1 MRDLDSGSA
10 AADSLGAGAAALDG
24 NAAYV
29 LSDSGSPAALAGAL
43 IWAQR
48 KAAGTLTLFCDSN
61 ADGLARL
68 ASYFD
73 FDIDVRWARAGS
85 EPAEPM
91 PLPVVPPGPDGAEDL
106 VAQLESHGL
115 EVVLEDGS
123 WRGEIHGLEVARI
136 VRWPQETGGDGEL
149 HIEAGVGRF
158 DRDAVAVMHQGESS
172 SDALERATAIVGRH
186 RFSGAGT
193 HALSLLARPRWL
205 RSTAIGDPARVG
217 TSDLHAVQTT
227 NAADNV
233 RDPYPAAAAGT
244 DADGSEVLVVFG
256 TGVDLSLVPIGADTR
271 ELYGGECEL
280 RFVLPAGDA
289 LAPIRR
295 LVDTLVKPAELIEI
309 DPEWT

>member
-1 MRDLDSGSA
+1 MKDLNGSSA
-10 AADSLGAGAAALDG
+10 VVDSLGVGAAALDG
-24 NAAYV
+24 SAAYV
-29 LSDSGSPAALAGAL
+29 LSDSGSPAVLAGAL

-48 KAAGTLTLFCDSN
+48 NAAATLTLFCDSD
-61 ADGLARL
+61 ADVVARL

-73 FDIDVRWARAGS
+73 FDIEIRWARAGS
-85 EPAEPM
+85 EPPEQM
-91 PLPVVPPGPDGAEDL
+91 PLPVVPPRPDDAEDL
-106 VAQLESHGL
+106 LAQLESHGL
-115 EVVLEDGS
+115 EIVLEDGS
-123 WRGEIHGLEVARI
+123 WRGEVLGLEVARI
-136 VRWPQETGGDGEL
+136 VRWPQESGGDGEL

-158 DRDAVAVMHQGESS
+158 DRDAAAVMHQGESP
-172 SDALERATAIVGRH
+172 SDALERATTIVGRH

-217 TSDLHAVQTT
+217 ASELHAVQTT
-227 NAADNV
+227 NPADNV
-233 RDPYPAAAAGT
+233 RDAYPAAAAGT

-256 TGVDLSLVPIGADTR
+256 AGVDLSLVPIGADTR
-271 ELYGGECEL
+271 ELYARECKL

-289 LAPIRR
+289 LAPIRQ